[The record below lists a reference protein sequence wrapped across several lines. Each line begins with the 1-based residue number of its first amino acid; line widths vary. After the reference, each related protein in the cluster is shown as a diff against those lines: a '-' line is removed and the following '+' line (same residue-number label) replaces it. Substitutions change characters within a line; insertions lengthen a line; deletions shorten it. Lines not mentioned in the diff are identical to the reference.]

1 MIKKRKIKVIK
12 NSKGNIIKFINSK
25 ELPIKKFGEIY
36 FSEVKPNI
44 FKGWKFHN
52 SRNQYLTV
60 ISGNVEFS
68 FKRKKNGKIKKILI
82 NSKKNLYGIF
92 IPKKIFYCFKC
103 KSKNKA
109 IIVNIIDEIVK

>member
-1 MIKKRKIKVIK
+1 MIKKKKIKVIK

-52 SRNQYLTV
+52 LRSQYLTV
-60 ISGNVEFS
+60 ISGNVEAV
-68 FKRKKNGKIKKILI
+68 KKINLEIIISLFFLI
-82 NSKKNLYGIF
+82 SL
-92 IPKKIFYCFKC
+92 
-103 KSKNKA
+103 
-109 IIVNIIDEIVK
+109 